1 MKPDIKPQMEFKRK
15 NLGEISPIISPL
27 VIYIETSSYCNLK
40 CIFCPQHLDPKNLNK
55 QNMSL
60 ETFKKTINDI
70 NKFPKP
76 LSKLRLCGTGE
87 PTFNKKLPQMLEYAR
102 KNANFDKFEL
112 ITNGL
117 LITENLAH
125 SLTKN
130 LDRLIISIEGLD
142 EKIYQDYTNTKI
154 NYKRF
159 LSNLKFIFKN
169 KKNCKIHIKI
179 HNNAVK
185 LPEQKKEF
193 FSKFSN
199 LCDEIFI
206 ENLVDLWPETDS
218 SYVTCG
224 THRFIDKKK
233 EQIKVCSQIFKTMQI
248 NSDGSVIP
256 CSIDWKAINKIG
268 DVNKENLLS
277 IWNGEKMKNIRINH
291 LRGKRFDFSPCKSCS
306 FNETSDNEF
315 IDNYAEKIL
324 SRMNL

>member
-1 MKPDIKPQMEFKRK
+1 MKTKSLAVVIVSNGP
-15 NLGEISPIISPL
+15 GELSTWVRP
-27 VIYIETSSYCNLK
+27 VVD
-40 CIFCPQHLDPKNLNK
+40 HLNEIN
-55 QNMSL
+55 NSCL
-60 ETFKKTINDI
+60 ESNRA
-70 NKFPKP
+70 NY
-76 LSKLRLCGTGE
+76 SLRLVLVPCPNSTGRE
-87 PTFNKKLPQMLEYAR
+87 FNVAKSW
-102 KNANFDKFEL
+102 NKFEL

-315 IDNYAEKIL
+315 IDNYAE
-324 SRMNL
+324 RF